1 MNKSV
6 KFLGLEFSCGDLD
19 GTTRRLTEIEPTTG
33 TAYHLVN
40 AYSLVMANESPR
52 LYSLLKKDVLI
63 CDGKPLARALKRGVP
78 SLQQIRG
85 ADLMRQV
92 ISESTPSA
100 RHFFL
105 GSTDE
110 VLRGLI
116 AFAQRTNPDIEISG
130 YYSPEFTENFY
141 VALPTWLKKIR
152 ESNATIVWVGLGTP
166 KQDYVAHDI
175 AQQIPV
181 HAVAI
186 GAAFDY
192 LSGNISEAPK
202 LIQHLG
208 LEWFYRLMKEPRRLA
223 GRYLVGNLKFLRLIL
238 VDYIIPKK

>member
-1 MNKSV
+1 MYKSV
-6 KFLGLEFSCGDLD
+6 KFLGLEFLSDDLV
-19 GTTRRLTEIEPTTG
+19 GIARQLTETEPTIG
-33 TAYHLVN
+33 TAYHLIN

-52 LYSLLKKDVLI
+52 LYSLLKEDVLI
-63 CDGKPLARALKRGVP
+63 CDGKPLARVLKRGVP

-92 ISESTPSA
+92 ISKSTPSA

-110 VLRGLI
+110 VLGGLI
-116 AFAQRTNPDIEISG
+116 AFAQRTNPDMHISG
-130 YYSPEFTENFY
+130 YYSPEFIENFD

-181 HAVAI
+181 HAIAI

-202 LIQHLG
+202 LFQILG
-208 LEWFYRLMKEPRRLA
+208 LEWFYRLMKEPKRLA
-223 GRYLVGNLKFLRLIL
+223 RRYLIGNLKFLRLIL
-238 VDYIIPKK
+238 MDYIIPK